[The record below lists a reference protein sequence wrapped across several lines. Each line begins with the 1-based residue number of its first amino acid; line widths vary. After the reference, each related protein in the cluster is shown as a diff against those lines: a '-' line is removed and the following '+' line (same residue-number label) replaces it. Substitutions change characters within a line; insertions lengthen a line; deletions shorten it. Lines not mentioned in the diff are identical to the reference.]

1 MRILH
6 KLRRHLG
13 TLAAL
18 PGWLAS
24 PAHRYRHARLLHSL
38 RVTVAVL
45 ASIALTTGINVPHGL
60 WATVSLLVVMGGLQH
75 QGNIRKKAVDRSLGT
90 LFGALLGLVLI
101 AQYTLIGSAAL
112 NYLLLAVI
120 AGVCGYHAIGRGGYI
135 ALLTAITLFIVAGH
149 GEASMQDALWRTA
162 DVVIGIALALAFSFV
177 LPFYATYSWR
187 HGLARNMRGV
197 AEICRRILAGAPL
210 DAQEQLRRHAELGKR
225 LVELR
230 SLMPSV
236 AKETG
241 VSVAALEAIQTRHR
255 AVLSGL
261 EMLVSGGC
269 ACTPDRPPAHGG
281 TAGHAPTGTPAA
293 TPPAQVRG
301 DLLEL
306 RRAALLTAR
315 ALRAGDLSQLPAGP
329 SRQVSIPA
337 ATAGAARPETGV
349 PYRSAALEAA
359 AGDSRSGPEGPHWL
373 CRQILQQMEG
383 LDHGLEQGSA
393 LFEV

>member
-1 MRILH
+1 MRLLH

-13 TLAAL
+13 VLAAL
-18 PGWLAS
+18 PRWLAS

-38 RVTVAVL
+38 RVTLAVL
-45 ASIALTTGINVPHGL
+45 ASIALTTGIDIPHGL
-60 WATVSLLVVMGGLQH
+60 WATVSLLVVIGGLQH
-75 QGNIRKKAVDRSLGT
+75 QGNIRKKAFDRSLGT
-90 LFGALLGLVLI
+90 LIGALLGLALI
-101 AQYTLIGSAAL
+101 AQYTLIGSSAL

-120 AGVCGYHAIGRGGYI
+120 AGICGYHAIGRGGYI

-149 GEASMQDALWRTA
+149 GEAPMQDALWRTA
-162 DVVIGIALALAFSFV
+162 DVVIGITLALAFSFV

-187 HGLARNMRGV
+187 HGLAANMRGV
-197 AEICRRILAGAPL
+197 ARICRRMLAGTPL
-210 DAQEQLRRHAELGKR
+210 DLQQQLKRHAELGKR

-236 AKETG
+236 AKETN
-241 VSVAALEAIQTRHR
+241 VPAAVLETIQARHR

-269 ACTPDRPPAHGG
+269 ACVPDRPPAH
-281 TAGHAPTGTPAA
+281 AGRAGLTLTPGDTSAAPPV
-293 TPPAQVRG
+293 AQIRT
-301 DLLEL
+301 DLHEL

-315 ALRAGDLSQLPAGP
+315 ALRAGDLSLLPAP
-329 SRQVSIPA
+329 TRQSPTPA
-337 ATAGAARPETGV
+337 TTYERPD
-349 PYRSAALEAA
+349 L
-359 AGDSRSGPEGPHWL
+359 EGPHWL
-373 CRQILQQMEG
+373 CRQILQQMDG

>member
-1 MRILH
+1 MQILH

-13 TLAAL
+13 ALAAL

-38 RVTVAVL
+38 RVTLAVL
-45 ASIALTTGINVPHGL
+45 ASIALTTGIDIPHGL
-60 WATVSLLVVMGGLQH
+60 WATVSLLVVIGGLQH
-75 QGNIRKKAVDRSLGT
+75 QGNIRKKAFDRSLGT
-90 LFGALLGLVLI
+90 LIGALLGLALI

-112 NYLLLAVI
+112 NYLLLAII
-120 AGVCGYHAIGRGGYI
+120 AGICGYHAIGRGGYI

-162 DVVIGIALALAFSFV
+162 DVIIGITLALVFSFV

-187 HGLARNMRGV
+187 HGLANNMRGV
-197 AEICRRILAGAPL
+197 ARICRRMLAGTPL
-210 DAQEQLRRHAELGKR
+210 GPQEQLRRQAELSKR
-225 LVELR
+225 LIELR

-241 VSVAALEAIQTRHR
+241 VPVATLEAIQARHR

-261 EMLVSGGC
+261 EMLVSG
-269 ACTPDRPPAHGG
+269 ACTPPAPPLRIH
-281 TAGHAPTGTPAA
+281 HAIAARLPEAPAA
-293 TPPAQVRG
+293 MPLQQIRG
-301 DLLEL
+301 DIHEL

-329 SRQVSIPA
+329 PQQPA
-337 ATAGAARPETGV
+337 V
-349 PYRSAALEAA
+349 QAA
-359 AGDSRSGPEGPHWL
+359 APGQLPPDLEGPHWL
-373 CRQILQQMEG
+373 CRQLLLQMDE

-393 LFEV
+393 LFEA

>member
-1 MRILH
+1 MLILH

-38 RVTVAVL
+38 RVTLAVL
-45 ASIALTTGINVPHGL
+45 ASIALTTGIDIPHGL
-60 WATVSLLVVMGGLQH
+60 WATVSLLVVIGGLQH
-75 QGNIRKKAVDRSLGT
+75 QGNIRKKAFDRSLGT
-90 LFGALLGLVLI
+90 LIGALLGLALI
-101 AQYTLIGSAAL
+101 AQYTLIGSSAL

-120 AGVCGYHAIGRGGYI
+120 AGICGYHAIGRGGYI

-149 GEASMQDALWRTA
+149 GEASMQDALWRTT

-241 VSVAALEAIQTRHR
+241 VSVAALEAIQARHR

-269 ACTPDRPPAHGG
+269 ACTP
-281 TAGHAPTGTPAA
+281 HA
-293 TPPAQVRG
+293 QIRS

-306 RRAALLTAR
+306 RRATLLTAR

-329 SRQVSIPA
+329 SRQVSAPA
-337 ATAGAARPETGV
+337 ATAGDARPD
-349 PYRSAALEAA
+349 L
-359 AGDSRSGPEGPHWL
+359 EGPHWL